1 LPVMRRAPA
10 GWAAG
15 PLVHGDEGER
25 EVLDAEVV
33 VVTRLAE

>member
-1 LPVMRRAPA
+1 
-10 GWAAG
+10 
-15 PLVHGDEGER
+15 LVHGDEGER